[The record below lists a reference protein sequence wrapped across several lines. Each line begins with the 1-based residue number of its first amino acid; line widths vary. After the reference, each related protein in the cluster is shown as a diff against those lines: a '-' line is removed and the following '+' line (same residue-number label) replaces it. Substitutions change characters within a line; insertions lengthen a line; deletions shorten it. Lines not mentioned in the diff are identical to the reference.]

1 MKQVKLFA
9 LLIASVIC
17 CGNITAMRHAPIYPA
32 KDTDLASALK
42 YGNLPK
48 IKDLIASGGIDIHNI
63 NAGPGMKGSALEIA
77 YAESPESSKLAI
89 LEFLIAHGANASDLS
104 HHLFALANGGEVE
117 GVKMLCK
124 LGVKDTDGK
133 ALQEAKEMEI
143 NSPFAHEKKTFQEII
158 RILEKCQ

>member
-1 MKQVKLFA
+1 
-9 LLIASVIC
+9 
-17 CGNITAMRHAPIYPA
+17 
-32 KDTDLASALK
+32 
-42 YGNLPK
+42 
-48 IKDLIASGGIDIHNI
+48 
-63 NAGPGMKGSALEIA
+63 MKGSALEIA